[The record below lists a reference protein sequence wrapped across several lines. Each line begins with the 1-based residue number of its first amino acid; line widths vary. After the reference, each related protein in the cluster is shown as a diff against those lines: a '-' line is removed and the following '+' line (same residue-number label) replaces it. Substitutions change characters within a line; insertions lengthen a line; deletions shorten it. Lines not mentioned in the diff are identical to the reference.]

1 MKGVTLTDV
10 RAIALPLPRTSEH
23 LIRDFVK
30 FRIGSIVYAS
40 VSPDEALMGFGFPKE
55 ERAALI
61 EAEPDKFQLPR
72 TSDLRYNWLVARMSE
87 LDETE
92 LRELVVDA
100 WRMCV
105 PKFISAMVD

>member
-23 LIRDFVK
+23 LIRDVVK
-30 FRIGSIVYAS
+30 FRIGSIVYAA
-40 VSPDEALMGFGFPKE
+40 VAPDEVLMGLGFPKE
-55 ERAALI
+55 EREAII
-61 EAEPDKFQLPR
+61 EAEPHKFVLPV
-72 TSDLRYNWLVARMSE
+72 TSDLRYNWINARMAE
-87 LDETE
+87 LDQIE